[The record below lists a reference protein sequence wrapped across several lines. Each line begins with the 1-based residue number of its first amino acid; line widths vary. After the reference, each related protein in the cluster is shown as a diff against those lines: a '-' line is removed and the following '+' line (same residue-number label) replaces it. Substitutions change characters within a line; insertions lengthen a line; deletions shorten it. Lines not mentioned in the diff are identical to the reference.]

1 VETAMRIYKKK
12 GRDSMKINFNNMM
25 TQAIG
30 AHGISQEEVDR
41 EAKKISAVHSGMC
54 AKKGEMAWRNLPYN
68 QDAVIRD
75 IVDTAKNIN
84 ERFENFVVLGIGG
97 SALGSKA
104 LFSALK
110 HTHYNALSREKRG
123 GVRFFVEDNVD
134 PDRLNGLF
142 DVIDAGKTAFH
153 VITKSGNTVETMSQ
167 FMIVLSM
174 LKERL
179 GENFKENIVVTT
191 DKETGIMKK
200 ICNQYGFKTFVVP
213 EGVGGRFS
221 VLCPVG
227 LLSAAVL
234 NVDISSLVAGAA
246 AADKACVREDLYE
259 NPAYMYAL
267 LYYIAMKKGV
277 NISVM
282 MPYADGLLNMAE
294 WYAQLWAESL
304 GKEKDLTGRTVHAG
318 QTPVRALGVTDQHSQ
333 IQLYTE
339 GPFDK
344 IISFIDVEAFNTELR
359 IPTPPIDVLDAKYLE
374 GQTVNKLIASEMM
387 ATEYAVTKAGKLNMR
402 ITLEKKNEFEVG
414 ALFFFL
420 EMATAAIG
428 ELLEI
433 NAFDQPGVEEGKIA
447 TFALMGREGYER
459 KASELASGAEKERK
473 YIMTVL

>member
-1 VETAMRIYKKK
+1 
-12 GRDSMKINFNNMM
+12 MM
-25 TQAIG
+25 AQAIG
-30 AHGISQEEVDR
+30 THGIRQDEVDR
-41 EAKKISAVHSGMC
+41 EAKKIVAVHRAMNE
-54 AKKGEMAWRNLPYN
+54 KKGEMAWRSLPYN
-68 QDAVIRD
+68 QETVIAD
-75 IVDTAKNIN
+75 IEATARSIN

-110 HTHYNALSREKRG
+110 HTYYNSLSSEKRG
-123 GVRFFVEDNVD
+123 GARFFVEDNVD
-134 PDRLNGLF
+134 PDRLNALF
-142 DVIDAGKTAFH
+142 DLIDIKKTAFH

-167 FMIVLSM
+167 FMIVLKM
-174 LKERL
+174 LEEEL
-179 GENFKENIVVTT
+179 GAGFKDNIVVTT
-191 DKETGIMKK
+191 DRETGIMKK
-200 ICNQYGFKTFVVP
+200 ICNEYGFKTFVVP

-234 NVDISSLVAGAA
+234 NMDIGALMAGAA
-246 AADKACVREDLYE
+246 AADKACVREELYE

-267 LYYIAMKKGV
+267 LYYTAMKKGV

-282 MPYADGLLNMAE
+282 MPYADGLLSMAE

-304 GKEKDLTGRTVHAG
+304 GKEKALDGRTVNAG

-344 IISFIDVEAFNTELR
+344 IVAFVGVENFNTRLV
-359 IPTPPIDVLDAKYLE
+359 IPTPPIDVMDAKYLE
-374 GQTVNKLIASEMM
+374 GQTVNKLIASEML
-387 ATEYAVTKAGKLNMR
+387 ATEYAVTKAGKMNMR
-402 ITLEKKNEFEVG
+402 ITLDAKNEFEVG
-414 ALFFFL
+414 TLLFFL

-447 TFALMGREGYER
+447 TFALMGREGYAK
-459 KASELASGAEKERK
+459 KAAELAAGAGKSGK
-473 YIMTVL
+473 YVMTVE